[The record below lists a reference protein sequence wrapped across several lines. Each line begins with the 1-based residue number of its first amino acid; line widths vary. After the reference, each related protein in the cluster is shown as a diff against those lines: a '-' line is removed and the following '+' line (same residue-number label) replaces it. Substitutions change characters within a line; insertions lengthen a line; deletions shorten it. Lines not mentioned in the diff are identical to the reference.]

1 MVTIILL
8 LALPKGGTPPTEL
21 SKRVN
26 GNTTLLRARLG
37 PEAPS
42 GGDALEELPAD
53 HSKPAAQHEKRTLS
67 KQFCGHE
74 MLVLEL
80 DNTGGKIQTEE
91 QRSGLPGD
99 ICT

>member
-1 MVTIILL
+1 M
-8 LALPKGGTPPTEL
+8 PKGGTPPTEL

-42 GGDALEELPAD
+42 GGDASVELPAD
-53 HSKPAAQHEKRTLS
+53 HSKPVAQHEKRTLS

-74 MLVLEL
+74 VLVLEL
-80 DNTGGKIQTEE
+80 DNTGERYKLKN
-91 QRSGLPGD
+91 R
-99 ICT
+99 